1 MFTPLTRTYES
12 GFTRFVTDSVGVL
25 DNSADPEVVELFAQM
40 TGGTIGTTNWPF
52 VRRAV
57 LCARRLF
64 NDDLDEWL
72 RSQEKNS
79 RLSDNARAF
88 LNETVAF
95 INTGTRP
102 VSIGARLRILVRE
115 RQFTQVDAGTLG
127 IDHVTDRA
135 IKPLTQWLRQEDGI
149 VDLVFTL
156 NILFGKA
163 LQQQ

>member
-1 MFTPLTRTYES
+1 MFTPLTRSYES
-12 GFTRFVTDSVGVL
+12 GFTRVVTDPTGIL
-25 DNSADPEVVELFAQM
+25 DNTPDPEVVELFAQM
-40 TGGTIGTTNWPF
+40 TSGTTGTANWPF
-52 VRRAV
+52 VRRTL

-72 RSQEKNS
+72 YTQEKNS
-79 RLSDNARAF
+79 KLSNNSRAF
-88 LNETVAF
+88 LNDTVTF

-115 RQFTQVDAGTLG
+115 RQFTQVDPGTIA
-127 IDHVTDRA
+127 IDRVTDRA

-163 LQQQ
+163 LLQQ